1 LNFAV
6 LQLASEVIE
15 QDRRLP
21 LLALFGHSVISKL
34 GLLSG
39 VRRKSDFELA
49 KGGFW
54 RKGFLITLTFKQV
67 DVVLL
72 QQLAQEVACRVATA
86 SCSPLWSNFS
96 KA

>member
-1 LNFAV
+1 MNFAV

-54 RKGFLITLTFKQV
+54 RKADTRRDGEKAPMLSQCTLSRNSL
-67 DVVLL
+67 DDSL
-72 QQLAQEVACRVATA
+72 
-86 SCSPLWSNFS
+86 
-96 KA
+96 